1 MVMENDYIL
10 RGLFALSLGL
20 IIGFQREQK
29 QFTLAGIRTFPILSL
44 IGFFCALFE
53 NPWILPAGLV
63 AVTIIVAR
71 GMGTREEIK
80 ASGVTT
86 EVTAIF
92 VVLMGAGFA
101 ALENY
106 EFVIVAGGI
115 CALLL
120 HLKQSM
126 HGWVKHLN
134 SKEVQAIMQFILLAF
149 VILPLL
155 PDKSYDQFD
164 VINPRKIWLMVV
176 MINGISLISFS
187 VQKLI
192 GPAAG
197 TIWTG
202 ILGGLISS
210 TATTVSLSRR
220 SVGNQEFLFLVPAI
234 IIASSAA
241 FLRIFAEIYLVAPLT
256 FEAVIIPLSILF
268 IFMVLLSAVAYLRSK
283 GNEVRSDENTN
294 PSQLKAALIFGF
306 LFAVILYLSA
316 WTRHNFGEAGL
327 YAVALI
333 SGLIDV
339 DAVTLST
346 SQLVEQKN
354 VTSETG
360 WKLII
365 TAFLS
370 NLGFKSFIVA
380 SIAKGKI
387 RNQVL
392 VYFIC
397 SLIAGILVLFFN

>member
-1 MVMENDYIL
+1 MENDLIL
-10 RGLFALSLGL
+10 RGAFALALGL

-44 IGFFCALFE
+44 IGFFCAQFE

-101 ALENY
+101 GIKNY
-106 EFVIVAGGI
+106 EMVIVAGGI

-134 SKEVQAIMQFILLAF
+134 TIEIHAIMQFILIAF

-155 PDKSYDQFD
+155 PDRTYDEFN

-176 MINGISLISFS
+176 LINGISLVSFS
-187 VQKLI
+187 VQKII
-192 GPAAG
+192 GAAAG

-210 TATTVSLSRR
+210 TATTVTLSRR
-220 SVGNQEFLFLVPAI
+220 SVLYPSLYFLVPALV
-234 IIASSAA
+234 IASTAA
-241 FLRIFAEIYLVAPLT
+241 FLRIFAEIYFVAPLT
-256 FEAVIIPLSILF
+256 FEAVSLPLAVLF
-268 IFMVLLSAVAYLRSK
+268 ATMVGLSCIAYYITSK
-283 GNEVRSDENTN
+283 HKKIEVEHGD
-294 PSQLKAALIFGF
+294 PAQLKAALVFGF
-306 LFAVILYLSA
+306 LFAVILYASA
-316 WTRHNFGEAGL
+316 WTRHNYGEQGL
-327 YAVALI
+327 YIVSLI
-333 SGLIDV
+333 SGLIDI

-346 SQLVEQKN
+346 AQLVEERKVN
-354 VTSETG
+354 PDTG
-360 WKLII
+360 WRLII

-370 NLGFKSFIVA
+370 NLGFKSVLVLT
-380 SIAKGKI
+380 IAKGPI

-392 VYFIC
+392 LYFGI
-397 SLIAGILVLFFN
+397 SLVAGIIVLFFR